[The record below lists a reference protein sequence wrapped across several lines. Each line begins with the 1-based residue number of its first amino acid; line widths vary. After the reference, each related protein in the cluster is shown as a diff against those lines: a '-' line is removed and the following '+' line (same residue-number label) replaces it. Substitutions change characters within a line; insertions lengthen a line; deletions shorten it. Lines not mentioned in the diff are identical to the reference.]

1 MMPFS
6 TRRPSDRI
14 SVTSLRPLA
23 CRAQWTTRSM
33 QEATV
38 GTTKALEMFSPASNG
53 QRADL
58 GDGVVGRIRVDRAHP
73 GQAGIQGDQH
83 VQALGLPD
91 LAHHQPVGAHAQG
104 LLDQPAHG
112 DFAFALQVGLPAL
125 QPHDVP
131 QRKLQFEDLLDGDD
145 ALAGSDARG
154 QTVEHGGL
162 ARLGCAGDQDVQ
174 AAGHGRAEEPG
185 CLRCQRAQ
193 FHQMFEPARLH
204 HELADIDGPVTPRHV
219 RDHDVQA
226 GTVGKGGIHERG
238 RHVQAAPGTLEHP
251 FHEVPDLLVRERDR
265 GQLGF
270 AVPGHVD
277 LVGSVEPD
285 FLDGRVVEKGLEG
298 PEPGHGVEDE
308 SPGRLQ
314 RADWREGTQQG
325 ALVVIH
331 DCCLDEAAD
340 FAGLPQGVEAAPA
353 DQLADF
359 VLDNAYSLHNG
370 PQYDCRPVP
379 GALQLG

>member
-1 MMPFS
+1 MPFS
-6 TRRPSDRI
+6 TLRPNDRI

-23 CRAQWTTRSM
+23 WRAQWTTRSM

-38 GTTKALEMFSPASNG
+38 GTTKALEMFSPASSG
-53 QRADL
+53 SVQILVTASWAEFAWT
-58 GDGVVGRIRVDRAHP
+58 VHIP
-73 GQAGIQGDQH
+73 GKPGIQGDQH

-112 DFAFALQVGLPAL
+112 NFAFALQVWLPAL
-125 QPHDVP
+125 QPHNVP

-145 ALAGSDARG
+145 ALAGSDARR

-162 ARLGCAGDQDVQ
+162 ARLGGAGDQDVQ
-174 AAGHGRAEEPG
+174 AAGHGSAEEPG
-185 CLRCQRAQ
+185 CLRRQRAQ
-193 FHQMFEPARLH
+193 FHQVFEPACLH
-204 HELADIDGPVTPRHV
+204 HELADVDGPVPPRHV
-219 RDHDVQA
+219 RNDDVQA
-226 GTVGKGGIHERG
+226 GTVGQGGIHERRG
-238 RHVQAAPGTLEHP
+238 HVEAAPRTLEHP

-270 AVPGHVD
+270 AVPCHVD

-285 FLDGRVVEKGLEG
+285 FLDGRVVEQGLQG
-298 PEPGHGVEDE
+298 TEPGHGVEDE
-308 SPGRLQ
+308 PPGGLQ
-314 RADWREGTQQG
+314 RTDRREGRQQG
-325 ALVVIH
+325 PLVVIH
-331 DCCLDEAAD
+331 DRRLDEAAD